1 VATDADTRVAIA
13 RRGIEAYAAGALETA
28 LELFAPDVVIFA
40 PPGEQITSGTY
51 HGIEGFLRW
60 SGEWNDAWESFD
72 LEVIEIEAVGER
84 HAVAEVR
91 QRGIG
96 KGSGLEVEGISGY
109 VFENR
114 DDGLCT
120 WFALY
125 NDVERAREAARER
138 ERTSDE

>member
-1 VATDADTRVAIA
+1 VAISSDE
-13 RRGIEAYAAGALETA
+13 RVELVRQGIEAYAAGDVERALA
-28 LELFAPDVVIFA
+28 LFAPEVEVFA
-40 PPGEQITSGTY
+40 PPGEQITTGTY

-72 LEVIEIEAVGER
+72 LELIAVEAVGER

-96 KGSGLEVEGISGY
+96 KGSGLEVEAISGY
-109 VFENR
+109 AFENR

-125 NDVERAREAARER
+125 NDPERARAAVRDRER
-138 ERTSDE
+138 DE